1 VEAAWAI
8 VMQQKTG
15 AILGLL
21 LTTTL
26 VGNINQAGA
35 IITKAL
41 LKAPQRAQED
51 GIGEQPLRLFEV
63 LLLYMK
69 M

>member
-1 VEAAWAI
+1 MEAAWAI
-8 VMQQKTG
+8 AMQQKTG

-26 VGNINQAGA
+26 MGNTNQTST
-35 IITKAL
+35 IIMKAL

-51 GIGEQPLRLFEV
+51 RIGEQPLQLFEV